1 MPARCPASASRSL
14 EWPYVE
20 GLRLDEAM
28 HPLTLLTVGLYG
40 EVLPNQNG
48 APIRL
53 VVPWKYG
60 FKSIKSIVRIR
71 LVERQPVG
79 SWERMQPRE
88 YGFYSNVNP
97 EVHHPRWSQAR
108 ERRVGEFFRRRTLMF
123 NGYADQVASL
133 YTGMDLKKNYYVAR
147 AAWTAFDALN
157 AVKRNEAFTPAWS
170 EKPLLKSWQKVKP
183 PLGWPRETDS
193 LCPVCVREARQ
204 EILDGKRDYTVLL
217 TEKIGEIKAQIIERD
232 GKILMVKDCPLHG
245 HFEDVMA
252 IDPAFFKHL
261 EEAFPGSDIAA
272 HADEK
277 LHNHGSSTIK
287 YGRGAV
293 LTIDLTN
300 RCNMMCDPCFMDAN
314 QVGFVHELSW
324 DDIKTLLDNAISLKP
339 RRQLS
344 VQFSG
349 GEPTLSPYFLDAV
362 RYCKKVGYSSVQA
375 ATNGIEFAKSPEFC
389 RAAAEAGLRYVYLQF
404 DGIGNAANSHRLV
417 GNLFDVKL
425 RAIENLWTAGVDIV
439 PVVTIVNG
447 INNEQVGRIIQF
459 ALDNPRKINFLSFQ
473 PVSFTGRD
481 EEVTPERRAA
491 QRYTLSHLAHDVKNQ
506 TGLGDP
512 VRDWFPISF
521 MGTFTDW
528 ADLVHGPSAEWGNLT
543 CGCHPN
549 CGVGM
554 AVMIDKET
562 KEARPVTEFLNA
574 DQLARDLRRVND
586 AGRGRFLSVAGMALA
601 LMKNYDPFK
610 SPTHFKLTDL
620 LKKFDKTFGATG
632 KDYGR
637 VDGQRT
643 RDDIE
648 KRRADRWN
656 FLFIAGMWF
665 QDLFNYD
672 FRRTERC
679 IIPYATQEGE
689 ISFCAYNTGVGWRN
703 IIEKM
708 HMTATLTK
716 WYEEHGRHEIFAGG
730 KQVALDSTAHN
741 LVLDAEAVAAGRQTD
756 LDEAGVARNARE
768 EKLRARDEAKKRQQE
783 HERMAELYRQH
794 VLKAEPAPPVVQI
807 QGLGKKKDNVTVTH

>member
-1 MPARCPASASRSL
+1 MHKPIKYL
-14 EWPYVE
+14 EK
-20 GLRLDEAM
+20 GLTFAA
-28 HPLTLLTVGLYG
+28 H
-40 EVLPNQNG
+40 G
-48 APIRL
+48 AWG
-53 VVPWKYG
+53 V
-60 FKSIKSIVRIR
+60 
-71 LVERQPVG
+71 
-79 SWERMQPRE
+79 
-88 YGFYSNVNP
+88 
-97 EVHHPRWSQAR
+97 
-108 ERRVGEFFRRRTLMF
+108 F
-123 NGYADQVASL
+123 N
-133 YTGMDLKKNYYVAR
+133 
-147 AAWTAFDALN
+147 ALN
-157 AVKRNEAFTPAWS
+157 RINPGKPFTPAWS
-170 EKPLLKSWQKVKP
+170 DLPLQKSKDKVKP

-204 EILDGKRDYTVLL
+204 EILDGKRDYKILL
-217 TEKIGEIKAQIIERD
+217 NEKVGEIKATILERD

-261 EEAFPGSDIAA
+261 EESFPGSDIRA
-272 HADEK
+272 HNDEK

-324 DDIKTLLDNAISLKP
+324 EDIKTMLDNAISIKP
-339 RRQLS
+339 RRQMS

-349 GEPTLSPYFLDAV
+349 GEPTMSPYFLDAV
-362 RYCKKVGYSSVQA
+362 RYARKVGYNSVQA
-375 ATNGIEFAKSPEFC
+375 ATNGIEFAKSPDFA
-389 RAAAEAGLRYVYLQF
+389 RAAAEAGLRYAYLQF

-425 RAIENLWTAGVDIV
+425 RAIENLYNAGVDLV

-447 INNEQVGRIIQF
+447 VNNEQVGRIIQF
-459 ALDNPRKINFLSFQ
+459 ALDNPKKINFLSFQ

-481 EEVTPERRAA
+481 EEITPERRAA
-491 QRYTLSHLAHDVKNQ
+491 QRYTLSHLAHDVKKQ
-506 TGLGDP
+506 VGIGEP

-521 MGTFTDW
+521 VGTFSDW
-528 ADLVHGPSAEWGNLT
+528 ADRVHGPAAAWGSLT

-562 KEARPVTEFLNA
+562 KEAVPVTAFINA
-574 DQLARDLRRVND
+574 QRLADDIKAVND
-586 AGRGRFLSVAGMALA
+586 ANRGKFLTGVGMALSLA
-601 LMKNYDPFK
+601 RNYEPFQ

-620 LKKFDKTFGATG
+620 LKKFDKTYGVTG
-632 KDYGR
+632 RDYGKSTP
-637 VDGQRT
+637 DRT
-643 RDDIE
+643 IQDVH

-689 ISFCAYNTGVGWRN
+689 ISFCAYNTGIGWRN

-730 KQVALDSTAHN
+730 KKVALATTDHN
-741 LVLDAEAVAAGRQTD
+741 LVLDPEAVAAGKQTD
-756 LDEAGVARNARE
+756 LDEAGIAKNARE
-768 EKLRARDEAKKRQQE
+768 EKLRARAAAKQLDPEQK
-783 HERMAELYRQH
+783 RMAELYRQH
-794 VLKAEPAPPVVQI
+794 VLKEQPTIQI
-807 QGLGKKKDNVTVTH
+807 QGLGGKKKTDVQEVLHDKAKI